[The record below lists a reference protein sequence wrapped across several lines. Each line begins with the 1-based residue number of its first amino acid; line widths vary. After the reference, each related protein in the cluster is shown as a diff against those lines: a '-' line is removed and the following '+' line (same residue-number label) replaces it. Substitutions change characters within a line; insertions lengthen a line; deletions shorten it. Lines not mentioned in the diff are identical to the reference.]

1 METRRGIPPAV
12 RVWSGIGLAVVGL
25 AVARPTGLGLLI
37 GTACVGYG
45 LLWRIWASGYIE
57 KGTAVTTAGPYR
69 LHRHPLY
76 WGTFWLGVGWAAMV
90 GWLWFWAVF
99 LGYYAVVYGWT
110 VRQEEAD
117 LRERFGTAYASY
129 AARTPRWLPL
139 RRSVERAG
147 PSASWSWA
155 RVRAH
160 REHRTVLAVLVGTL
174 LFWLRWKL
182 AV

>member
-1 METRRGIPPAV
+1 
-12 RVWSGIGLAVVGL
+12 
-25 AVARPTGLGLLI
+25 
-37 GTACVGYG
+37 
-45 LLWRIWASGYIE
+45 
-57 KGTAVTTAGPYR
+57 
-69 LHRHPLY
+69 
-76 WGTFWLGVGWAAMV
+76 MV
-90 GWLWFWAVF
+90 GRLWFWAVF

-129 AARTPRWLPL
+129 AARTSRWLPL

-147 PSASWSWA
+147 PSASWSWV